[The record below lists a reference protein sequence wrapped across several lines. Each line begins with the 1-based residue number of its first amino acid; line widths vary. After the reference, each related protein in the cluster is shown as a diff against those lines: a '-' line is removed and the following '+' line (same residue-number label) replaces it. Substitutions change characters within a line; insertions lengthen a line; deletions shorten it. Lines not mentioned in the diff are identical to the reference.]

1 MRAATELATRQSSE
15 TVGGLLERLTSELE
29 KSTETLRGATELA
42 TSQSTEVIGGLLAR
56 LTKELDKSTY
66 TLGSAADSIADRSS
80 EALGGLVARLTQ
92 ELEASSGALREAM
105 EKGSESSVSSLAS
118 TGDRLRQELS
128 LVLERLSQTGTALDR
143 IVGSASSKLGDI
155 QGDLGDKVQS
165 LQQSLGAIASQ
176 VSELDRL
183 STTTRN
189 DSGAMVE
196 RMAAHTAALA
206 EVARELTAKQQT
218 IDLALQHRQTNLENL
233 FASIGSK
240 SRELD
245 ELLGSFA
252 SSVEESF
259 TKAQARAQDISAAL
273 AASTKGTASTVA
285 GQFEMIRENAGR
297 ERDRTA
303 QALQSAYD
311 QANAQLAQIMDQAA
325 EKFRQSV
332 AEVKGM
338 ANEMQRE
345 LDGARHEMR
354 KGVLELPQ
362 ETQDAANAMRR
373 VVSDQIKALKEL
385 AAVVSASGA
394 SFDIAE
400 PAPPTAPTLRAESI
414 PSPRAAAPPR
424 EDEASRYAPSRPARP
439 PTEPSSSEE
448 APRALA
454 APPRPTTPTR
464 EDDALRLAPPLAMIE
479 PVRPRAEPVG
489 RPVPDPHLCLDHG
502 AAQSDRV
509 VVEPLGRRVARRA
522 ADAAAARSERRR
534 LGAVAPA
541 PHDQRLAG
549 IDLAR
554 HRAAGRYGSGER
566 NVGALARRRH
576 DRRLPP
582 PLHGGRSADLRRSA
596 STLPQ
601 RNGFPRLGRSLCQGV
616 RAIARQD
623 RPERSRWIAI
633 ARRDA
638 VGFGQ
643 GLRHARACVGTAR
656 LRPAPL

>member
-1 MRAATELATRQSSE
+1 MRSATESATRQSSE

-56 LTKELDKSTY
+56 LTKELDKSTS

-155 QGDLGDKVQS
+155 QGDLGDKVQV
-165 LQQSLGAIASQ
+165 LQRSLGTIASQ
-176 VSELDRL
+176 VTELDRL

-245 ELLGSFA
+245 ELLGNFA

-385 AAVVSASGA
+385 AAVVTASGA

-400 PAPPTAPTLRAESI
+400 PAPPTAPTLRAESV

-439 PTEPSSSEE
+439 PTEPSPSEE

-464 EDDALRLAPPLAMIE
+464 EDDALRLAPPLAMID
-479 PVRPRAEPVG
+479 PVRPRAEPAAAPFPI
-489 RPVPDPHLCLDHG
+489 PVSGSTTEQRNQTGWLSNLLAAASRDEPQTPPQRAASGGALEPSLPRLMISGSLESISLDIARLVDTE
-502 AAQSDRV
+502 AASEMWERWRAGDTTAVSRRLYTAAGQQTFDDLRRRYRSETAFRDSVDRYVKEFERLLAKIGQSDRD
-509 VVEPLGRRVARRA
+509 GSQSRVAMLSDSGKVYVMLA
-522 ADAAAARSERRR
+522 HASGR
-534 LGAVAPA
+534 LG
-541 PHDQRLAG
+541 
-549 IDLAR
+549 
-554 HRAAGRYGSGER
+554 
-566 NVGALARRRH
+566 
-576 DRRLPP
+576 
-582 PLHGGRSADLRRSA
+582 
-596 STLPQ
+596 
-601 RNGFPRLGRSLCQGV
+601 
-616 RAIARQD
+616 
-623 RPERSRWIAI
+623 
-633 ARRDA
+633 
-638 VGFGQ
+638 
-643 GLRHARACVGTAR
+643 
-656 LRPAPL
+656 

>member
-1 MRAATELATRQSSE
+1 M
-15 TVGGLLERLTSELE
+15 
-29 KSTETLRGATELA
+29 
-42 TSQSTEVIGGLLAR
+42 AR

-66 TLGSAADSIADRSS
+66 TLGSAANSIADRSS

-105 EKGSESSVSSLAS
+105 EKGSESSVTSLAS

-155 QGDLGDKVQS
+155 QGDLGDKVQV

-245 ELLGSFA
+245 ELLGNFA

-400 PAPPTAPTLRAESI
+400 PAPPTAPTLRAESV

-439 PTEPSSSEE
+439 PTEPSPSEE

-454 APPRPTTPTR
+454 APPRPSTPTR

-479 PVRPRAEPVG
+479 PVRPRAEPVAAPFPI
-489 RPVPDPHLCLDHG
+489 PVSASTTEQRNQTGWLSNLLAAASRDEPQTPPQRAASGGALEPSPPRVMISGSLESISLDIARLVDTE
-502 AAQSDRV
+502 AASEMWERWRAGDTTAVSRRLYTAAGQQTFDDLRRRYRSETAFRNSVDRYVKEFERLLAKIGQSDRD
-509 VVEPLGRRVARRA
+509 GSQSRVAMLSDSGKVYIMLA
-522 ADAAAARSERRR
+522 HASGR
-534 LGAVAPA
+534 LG
-541 PHDQRLAG
+541 
-549 IDLAR
+549 
-554 HRAAGRYGSGER
+554 
-566 NVGALARRRH
+566 
-576 DRRLPP
+576 
-582 PLHGGRSADLRRSA
+582 
-596 STLPQ
+596 
-601 RNGFPRLGRSLCQGV
+601 
-616 RAIARQD
+616 
-623 RPERSRWIAI
+623 
-633 ARRDA
+633 
-638 VGFGQ
+638 
-643 GLRHARACVGTAR
+643 
-656 LRPAPL
+656 

>member
-1 MRAATELATRQSSE
+1 
-15 TVGGLLERLTSELE
+15 
-29 KSTETLRGATELA
+29 
-42 TSQSTEVIGGLLAR
+42 
-56 LTKELDKSTY
+56 
-66 TLGSAADSIADRSS
+66 
-80 EALGGLVARLTQ
+80 
-92 ELEASSGALREAM
+92 
-105 EKGSESSVSSLAS
+105 
-118 TGDRLRQELS
+118 
-128 LVLERLSQTGTALDR
+128 
-143 IVGSASSKLGDI
+143 
-155 QGDLGDKVQS
+155 
-165 LQQSLGAIASQ
+165 
-176 VSELDRL
+176 
-183 STTTRN
+183 
-189 DSGAMVE
+189 MVE

-206 EVARELTAKQQT
+206 EVARELAAKQQT

-338 ANEMQRE
+338 ASEMQRE

-400 PAPPTAPTLRAESI
+400 PAPPTAPSLRAESV

-424 EDEASRYAPSRPARP
+424 EDEASRFVAPSRPARA
-439 PTEPSSSEE
+439 PTEPVAQRGGAAGSRR
-448 APRALA
+448 AARPR
-454 APPRPTTPTR
+454 TPTR
-464 EDDALRLAPPLAMIE
+464 EDDALRLASPLAMIE
-479 PVRPRAEPVG
+479 PVRPRAAPVAAPFPI
-489 RPVPDPHLCLDHG
+489 PVSASTAE

-541 PHDQRLAG
+541 RHDQRLAG

-582 PLHGGRSADLRRSA
+582 PLHGGRSADLRRPA
-596 STLPQ
+596 STLPN
-601 RNGFPRLGRSLCQGV
+601 RNGFPRLGGSLCQGV

-643 GLRHARACVGTAR
+643 GLHHARACIGTAR
-656 LRPAPL
+656 LIRAPLWTRSRR